1 MSTERMEDPMDMK
14 KCKVI
19 KTIAETGNLSKAAEL
34 LGYTQPGISNILK
47 SIEQET
53 GFPMFT
59 RVHEGM
65 LITKEAQSLLPT
77 IYNILAECDNLS
89 QQIDAINGIT
99 SGSIAI
105 GSYSSVSKMWLAAII
120 NQFLSKYPDIKITI
134 KEGGINEIE
143 QGLDNFTLDM
153 AFISRQDYHNY
164 KWKDLYA
171 DPLMLV
177 TPADYPYET
186 EPFPV
191 KMLHNQPF
199 IVHEE
204 CTDPDTEH
212 LIESLKK
219 KGILPD
225 IKYTSTYD
233 LTIIS
238 MVEQNL
244 CLGIVSDLILKFHPG
259 KVKQFRL
266 DPPAYRY
273 LGIATRADTE
283 LSPAAARF
291 YQFAIDYV
299 ALESER

>member
-1 MSTERMEDPMDMK
+1 MDIK
-14 KCKVI
+14 KCRVI

-53 GFPMFT
+53 GFPLFS
-59 RVHEGM
+59 RVREGM
-65 LITKEAQSLLPT
+65 VITKEAQSLLPT
-77 IYNILAECDNLS
+77 IHTILAESDNLS

-120 NQFLSKYPDIKITI
+120 NQFLSKYPDIKISI
-134 KEGGINEIE
+134 KEGGITEIE
-143 QGLDNFTLDM
+143 DGLDNFSLDM

-164 KWKDLYA
+164 KWTDLYA
-171 DPLMLV
+171 DPLTLV
-177 TPADYPYET
+177 TPADYPCNT
-186 EPFPV
+186 DPFPV
-191 KMLHNQPF
+191 QMLDNVPF
-199 IVHEE
+199 IIHEE
-204 CTDPDTEH
+204 RTDPDTEH
-212 LIESLKK
+212 LIERLRKE
-219 KGILPD
+219 GIHPD
-225 IKYTSTYD
+225 IKYQSTYD

-244 CLGIVSDLILKFHPG
+244 CLGIVSELILKFHPG
-259 KVKQFRL
+259 KVKDFQL

-283 LSPAAARF
+283 LSPVAEKF
-291 YQFAIDYV
+291 YKFAVDYV
-299 ALESER
+299 TLGSER